1 MPRLHLPPVLRRS
14 FLLML
19 AALALAAAAWAAGIW
34 AERRELQIKVQGL
47 QRAVEVHALGLR
59 GAAEKFDYLPFTAA
73 QHPLILA
80 LLRQAESSSARLQAN
95 RYVAQVQAHSG
106 AAALYLLD
114 AKGQALA
121 ASNWETADSFVD
133 QNYASRPYFEEAMR
147 GRRSVFYGVG
157 LTTGVPGLFIATP
170 VLIPETRQVQGVM
183 VVKVSLDALER
194 TWAKA
199 QDPVLL
205 YDARGIAFLGSIK
218 DWYYRSRRPLSP
230 ADLAWLDQH
239 GQYGAQHSYA
249 PMPWAETRE
258 ADRAEYRIQTR
269 IAGKARQFLA
279 LDQALPELGWTLTV
293 MSDLA
298 ELRQARSQAQALAGL
313 AGGLALL
320 AGLYWRLRERRFA
333 EQRQARLELEQRVQE
348 RTRELQEAHAFR
360 KAMEDSLL
368 VGMRAR
374 APDGRIIYVNLALCE
389 MVGYSAEE
397 LLGAKP
403 PYPYWHPDDLDK
415 HWRDSEAALS
425 GQAALHGF
433 ESRVRHRDGHEVYTM
448 VYTAP
453 LIDAAGQHSGWM
465 SSVVDITAQKQAEER
480 QRLQD
485 AQLQRSARLAGLG
498 EMASTL
504 AHELNQPLMAL
515 SNFALAARAFAEQA
529 SPNSQGLLIES
540 LGEIVA
546 QAQRAAE
553 IVKRLR
559 GLVRQRGGVHE
570 PVEIPALL
578 ERVQSLLEPELR
590 LRKASLH
597 VHLPSD
603 LPAVRGDPL
612 LLEQLMINLLMNAL
626 QASQDLPPERRQIE
640 VNAGV
645 EGQTMSLQVL
655 DRGPGIAPEV
665 LGQLFDPFFSTK
677 PDGLGLGLKIC
688 RSIAEAHGGALSAA
702 NRQDAPGARFSLS
715 LPIAS

>member
-1 MPRLHLPPVLRRS
+1 MSRTSLSPVLRRG
-14 FLLML
+14 LLALL
-19 AALALAAAAWAAGIW
+19 AALLLALAAWAAGHW

-80 LLRQAESSSARLQAN
+80 LLRQPLDAAARLQAN
-95 RYVAQVQAHSG
+95 RYVAQVQTHSG

-114 AKGQALA
+114 AQGKALA
-121 ASNWETADSFVD
+121 ASNWQTSDSFVG

-147 GRRSVFYGVG
+147 GQRSVFYGVG
-157 LTTGVPGLFIATP
+157 LTTGVPGLFIAAPVRADAAGP
-170 VLIPETRQVQGVM
+170 VLGVM
-183 VVKVSLDALER
+183 VVKVSLDALEA

-205 YDARGIAFLGSIK
+205 YDARGIAFLGSVK
-218 DWYYRSRRPLSP
+218 DWYYRSRQPLSP
-230 ADLAWLDQH
+230 ADLAWLDAH
-239 GQYGAQHSYA
+239 GQYGGHRSYA
-249 PMPWAETRE
+249 TMPWADERVP
-258 ADRAEYRIQTR
+258 DQAEYRIQTR
-269 IAGKARQFLA
+269 IAGRQRQFLA

-298 ELRQARSQAQALAGL
+298 ELRQARNLAQALAAL
-313 AGGLALL
+313 AGGLGLL
-320 AGLYWRLRERRFA
+320 GALYWRLRERRFA
-333 EQRQARLELEQRVQE
+333 EQRLARLELEQRVQE

-374 APDGRIIYVNLALCE
+374 APDGRIIYVNPALCE
-389 MVGYSAEE
+389 MVGYRAEE

-403 PYPYWHPDDLDK
+403 PYPYWHPDDLDQ

-425 GQAALHGF
+425 GRAALNGF

-515 SNFALAARAFAEQA
+515 SNFALAARAFAEQG
-529 SPNSQGLLIES
+529 SINSQGLLIES
-540 LGEIVA
+540 LDEIVA

-570 PVEIPALL
+570 AVDIAALL
-578 ERVQSLLEPELR
+578 ARVQALLAPELR
-590 LRKASLH
+590 LRKARLR
-597 VHLPSD
+597 LKLQEG

-626 QASQDLPPERRQIE
+626 QAGQELAQERRQIE
-640 VNAGV
+640 IEVSV
-645 EGQTMSLQVL
+645 EAQVLSLQVR
-655 DRGPGIAPEV
+655 DHGPGIAPEL
-665 LGQLFDPFFSTK
+665 LGHLFDPFFSTK

-702 NRQDAPGARFSLS
+702 NRLDGPGACFSLS
-715 LPIAS
+715 LPLPP

>member
-1 MPRLHLPPVLRRS
+1 MRPALSRS
-14 FLLML
+14 LLGLL
-19 AALALAAAAWAAGIW
+19 AALTLLLSAWAAGRW
-34 AERRELQIKVQGL
+34 AERRELQLKVQGL
-47 QRAVEVHALGLR
+47 QRAVEVHTLGLR
-59 GAAEKFDYLPFTAA
+59 GTAEKYDYLPFTAA
-73 QHPLILA
+73 QHPLIRG
-80 LLRQAESSSARLQAN
+80 LLQQPDDPVTRARAN
-95 RYVAQVQAHSG
+95 RYLQQVLSHSG

-114 AKGQALA
+114 TTGSALA
-121 ASNWETADSFVD
+121 ASNWQTADSFVG
-133 QNYASRPYFEEAMR
+133 QNYASRPYFEEAVR
-147 GRRSVFYGVG
+147 GQRSMFYGVG

-170 VLIPETRQVQGVM
+170 VQGPDARPILGVM
-183 VVKVSLDALER
+183 VVKVSLDPLES

-205 YDARGIAFLGSIK
+205 YDARGIAFLGSVK
-218 DWYYRSRRPLSP
+218 DWYYRSRQPLSP

-239 GQYGAQHSYA
+239 GQYGGRRSYA
-249 PMPWAETRE
+249 LMPWADERE
-258 ADRAEYRIQTR
+258 PGQAEYRIQTR
-269 IAGKARQFLA
+269 IAGQARQFLA

-298 ELRQARSQAQALAGL
+298 ELRQARSQAQALAAL
-313 AGGLALL
+313 AGGLGLL
-320 AGLYWRLRERRFA
+320 GALYWRLRERRFA
-333 EQRQARLELEQRVQE
+333 EQRLARLELERRVQE

-374 APDGRIIYVNLALCE
+374 APDGRIIYVNPALCE
-389 MVGYSAEE
+389 MVGYHAEE
-397 LLGAKP
+397 LLGARP
-403 PYPYWHPDDLDK
+403 PYPYWHPDDLDQ

-425 GQAALHGF
+425 GRAALNGF

-515 SNFALAARAFAEQA
+515 SNFALAARAFAEQG
-529 SPNSQGLLIES
+529 SINSQGLLIES
-540 LGEIVA
+540 LDEIVA

-559 GLVRQRGGVHE
+559 GLVRQRAGVHE
-570 PVEIPALL
+570 SVAMGALL
-578 ERVQSLLEPELR
+578 ARVQTSLAPELR
-590 LRKASLH
+590 LRKTSLT
-597 VHLPSD
+597 LN
-603 LPAVRGDPL
+603 LPAACPPVRGDPL
-612 LLEQLMINLLMNAL
+612 LLEQLMINLQMNAL
-626 QASQDLPPERRQIE
+626 QAGQELPQERRQIE
-640 VNAGV
+640 IVVSVAAQV
-645 EGQTMSLQVL
+645 LSLQVL
-655 DRGPGIAPEV
+655 DRGPGIAPEL

-702 NRQDAPGARFSLS
+702 NRQDGFGACFSLS
-715 LPIAS
+715 LPLPP